1 MANQIMH
8 NFTKFKVLSSEII
21 ENKNSDGNTIGT
33 LIVDNIYEIDKV
45 YINFTQYIYTLFDD
59 KNKKVNGKLIFLI
72 PEGTYIFSN
81 NNIQQNITLF
91 EIIIS

>member
-1 MANQIMH
+1 MANQLMH
-8 NFTKFKVLSSEII
+8 NCTKFKVLSSNII
-21 ENKNSDGNTIGT
+21 ENKNSDET

-45 YINFTQYIYTLFDD
+45 YITFTQYIYTLFDD

-81 NNIQQNITLF
+81 NNIQQNITLL